1 MQNLPGLRRCK
12 LGTCE
17 LCGGFF
23 HQGGVTGF
31 VKNRAGDGGMRSR
44 HVSICDECLKQSG
57 DAEVDEK
64 KSGDELLKDCLAP
77 LKGFVKLEQVQ
88 LDGSEIKPGTIKPTE
103 MSAEGKEFW
112 ENLKQG
118 IVKGSIVEGKESK
131 TLSGVRLD
139 GGEIKPGSIKP
150 EDWLKIDEDG
160 DFCLKGPIKID
171 TLDVQP
177 VKPHFEGYDELAA
190 KVEQLKL
197 LRDIEKEVR
206 LNAEVI
212 ERRFDEDPL
221 LRAVYIPSAKRMVK
235 MTGKAVDD
243 LIGGLL

>member
-1 MQNLPGLRRCK
+1 MQNLPTFQKCTFGI
-12 LGTCE
+12 CE
-17 LCGGFF
+17 LCGGFS
-23 HQGGVTGF
+23 HRGGVMGL
-31 VKNRAGDGGMRSR
+31 VKDRSGQDVMPVR
-44 HVSICDECLKQSG
+44 QVFICDPC
-57 DAEVDEK
+57 
-64 KSGDELLKDCLAP
+64 
-77 LKGFVKLEQVQ
+77 LEQI
-88 LDGSEIKPGTIKPTE
+88 GTSE
-103 MSAEGKEFW
+103 
-112 ENLKQG
+112 
-118 IVKGSIVEGKESK
+118 
-131 TLSGVRLD
+131 VRLD

-160 DFCLKGPIKID
+160 DFCLKGPIEID

>member
-1 MQNLPGLRRCK
+1 MQNLPTFQKCTFGI
-12 LGTCE
+12 CE
-17 LCGGFF
+17 LCRGFS
-23 HQGGVTGF
+23 HRGGVMGL
-31 VKNRAGDGGMRSR
+31 VKDRSGQDVMPVR
-44 HVSICDECLKQSG
+44 QVFICDPCLEQIGTVEENEQKI
-57 DAEVDEK
+57 K
-64 KSGDELLKDCLAP
+64 DELLGDCLAP
-77 LKGFVKLEQVQ
+77 LKGLGKLEQVQ

-112 ENLKQG
+112 ANLKQG
-118 IVKGSIVEGKESK
+118 IVKGSIVEGEESK
-131 TLSGVRLD
+131 TLSEVRLD

-221 LRAVYIPSAKRMVK
+221 LRAVYIPSATRMVK